1 MTREEFIEKANLN
14 DTCTAFV
21 YDSQSNRYQYSEDTI
36 DVFDEEYLEG
46 TANYTIEA
54 IDRNSAVGEVICDN
68 FSNIDQ
74 IETDKLIVGHYT
86 ADNGIEVY
94 VLLPNAAIFTVVFD
108 DCDTCTGS
116 IGYEASYYE
125 CKLIINGRDNNRFDD
140 YKGGVAFIRCE
151 DQDVAANMGD
161 NMMSV
166 TNI

>member
-14 DTCTAFV
+14 DTYTAFV
-21 YDSQSNRYQYSEDTI
+21 YNNPSNRYQFSECTI

-46 TANYTIEA
+46 TDNYSIEA
-54 IDRNSAVGEVICDN
+54 YDRDSEVGEVICDN

-86 ADNGIEVY
+86 AADGTDVY
-94 VLLPNAAIFTVVFD
+94 VLLPNAAIFTVVLD
-108 DCDTCTGS
+108 DCDTCTDS
-116 IGYEASYYE
+116 IGYETSYYE
-125 CKLIINGRDNNRFDD
+125 CKLIIDGRDHNRFDD

-151 DQDVAANMGD
+151 DQDVAASIRE
-161 NMMSV
+161 NMMYV